1 MRWYWKDVNN
11 VFLTLL
17 TGLLL
22 SHKLPISLSQAKLCY
37 SHKNL
42 KLSVAKN
49 NKGRLLFFFLYAQ
62 SRLARVWLCIFFYH
76 H

>member
-1 MRWYWKDVNN
+1 MRWYWKDINN

-37 SHKNL
+37 NHKNL

-49 NKGRLLFFFLYAQ
+49 NEG
-62 SRLARVWLCIFFYH
+62 
-76 H
+76 